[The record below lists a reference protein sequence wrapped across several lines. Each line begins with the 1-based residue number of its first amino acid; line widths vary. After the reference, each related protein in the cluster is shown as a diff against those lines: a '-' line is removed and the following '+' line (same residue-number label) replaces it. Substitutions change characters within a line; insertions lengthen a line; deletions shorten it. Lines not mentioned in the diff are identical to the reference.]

1 MSNKQLCPSLC
12 IHTVSKPYPLNTA
25 SMSIFISGMCLGW
38 CSSAADKFIKRQT
51 DIQIGYDELSW
62 IVSLMDLGNVLSPVL
77 AGYLMDRIGRRR
89 TIAALGP
96 LFLVSWLLI
105 VYVPHVWALYVAR
118 LMAGFGKGTS
128 YTVGPVFLGEIAG
141 VSVRGALGSV
151 FTIQLSAGFLFEV
164 IIGPLISYYTLNLFS
179 TAVPVLF
186 IVMFYCVPESPY
198 YLLKVGR
205 RQEAADCLC
214 WFRYA
219 YRLPFSHSG
228 TVACL

>member
-1 MSNKQLCPSLC
+1 MW
-12 IHTVSKPYPLNTA
+12 
-25 SMSIFISGMCLGW
+25 LGW
-38 CSSAADKFIKRQT
+38 SSSAADKFIKRQA

-62 IVSLMDLGNVLSPVL
+62 VVSLMDLGNVLSPVL

-96 LFLVSWLLI
+96 LFLVSWLLT

-141 VSVRGALGSV
+141 VNVRGALGSV

-164 IIGPLISYYTLNLFS
+164 IIGPLVSYHTLNLFS
-179 TAVPVLF
+179 TVVPVLF
-186 IVMFYCVPESPY
+186 IVMLYCVPESPY

-205 RQEAADCLC
+205 RQEAADCLQ
-214 WFRYA
+214 WYRYDLSVTGTNKELLLLMLIVRTYFPVGSSFFIFNNFFRN
-219 YRLPFSHSG
+219 HE
-228 TVACL
+228 